1 MEDEHGGHVHSYT
14 VGLTRVHGHAELVFS
29 GGDVD
34 TAHRVLDELAAA
46 VCEGRRLVAGETL
59 ARREV
64 GCECLVVQVANPER
78 LVIAQV
84 VYRLPDLPPR
94 QPPTL
99 LRGQSAQRRRVAD
112 LSKRFGCRDRDG
124 SSRIRQASAEVR
136 HGGARAEH
144 AERQGCGGTSA
155 RQDTTA
161 PDRS

>member
-1 MEDEHGGHVHSYT
+1 MCEMCDGATPEQFVADVVADIRKAGWSIVAVEDERGRHVHSYT

-84 VYRLPDLPPR
+84 V
-94 QPPTL
+94 
-99 LRGQSAQRRRVAD
+99 
-112 LSKRFGCRDRDG
+112 
-124 SSRIRQASAEVR
+124 
-136 HGGARAEH
+136 
-144 AERQGCGGTSA
+144 
-155 RQDTTA
+155 
-161 PDRS
+161 